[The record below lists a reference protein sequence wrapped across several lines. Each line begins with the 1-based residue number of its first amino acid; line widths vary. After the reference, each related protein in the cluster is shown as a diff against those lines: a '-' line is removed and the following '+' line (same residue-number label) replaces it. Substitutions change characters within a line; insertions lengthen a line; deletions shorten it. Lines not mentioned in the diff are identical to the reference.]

1 MGRGQSKTNLPVR
14 ERKWGDIAMP
24 TIASVPKATAKRE
37 AAKYPTLTGNGFNYA
52 RFASDG
58 YTEERQRQDREDL
71 WSDEGLVQI
80 TYAVQY
86 VKENRISPKVNS
98 YGVKHAIERWSD
110 DLGEH
115 QYISN
120 GCAILGLSLAGYE
133 VLVSEN
139 YPSCYFRVRR
149 QA

>member
-1 MGRGQSKTNLPVR
+1 M
-14 ERKWGDIAMP
+14 I
-24 TIASVPKATAKRE
+24 TITPITRAVAKAE
-37 AAKYPTLTGNGFNYA
+37 AEKYPTLTGNGFNCA

-58 YTEERQRQDREDL
+58 YTDERQRQDREDL
-71 WSDEGLVQI
+71 WSNDGLTQI
-80 TYAVQY
+80 AYSLLYA
-86 VKENRISPKVNS
+86 KENRIDPKVNS

-133 VLVSEN
+133 VLISEDH
-139 YPSCYFRVRR
+139 PSCYFRVRR
-149 QA
+149 KA

>member
-1 MGRGQSKTNLPVR
+1 MITITP
-14 ERKWGDIAMP
+14 IARA
-24 TIASVPKATAKRE
+24 IAKAE
-37 AAKYPTLTGNGFNYA
+37 ADKYPTLTGNGFNYA

-58 YTEERQRQDREDL
+58 YTGERQRQDREDL
-71 WSDEGLVQI
+71 WSDDGLTEI
-80 TYAVQY
+80 AYTVQY
-86 VKENRISPKVNS
+86 AKENRISPKVNS

-133 VLVSEN
+133 ALISEN
-139 YPSCYFRVRR
+139 HPSCYFRMRG